1 MGLMTPSNYRRPKIR
16 NDMSYPSTSEQPTF
30 VTNIAGNPISYTP
43 SRSAFNNTDVYAVV
57 VRIASDIARARL
69 STENTAV
76 LDLLERPNPLIG
88 RFSFWQG
95 VIIQL
100 LLAGNAYVPL
110 NGNQWE
116 HVPPSD
122 VQINYNSGNQGITYT
137 VMANNDRPEM
147 ILPQSQMLH
156 FRLSPDARYRY
167 LVGRSP
173 LESLKGALDIAEK
186 TYRSNGKALDSQI
199 APSGTLKLSNF
210 IGNAADLKSAREE
223 FENANAGNNAGRVMV
238 LTDSMEYSPYE
249 MKTDVF
255 SVLTENSNFSA
266 DQISK
271 AFGVPSDVLGGGTST
286 ESNHSNI
293 SQVNSVYLSNLNSYI
308 YPLVEE
314 LKLKLAV
321 PDLTIDTKTIQDAND
336 TVLVN
341 QVNALVTSGAID
353 QGQAEFYLKSKGY
366 LPLNLPEF
374 KAPATGTT
382 STLKGGEKE

>member
-1 MGLMTPSNYRRPKIR
+1 M
-16 NDMSYPSTSEQPTF
+16 
-30 VTNIAGNPISYTP
+30 TNIAGNPISYTP
-43 SRSAFNNTDVYAVV
+43 ARSAFNNTDVYAVV
-57 VRIASDIARARL
+57 VRIASDIASAKL

-88 RFSFWQG
+88 HFSFWQG

-173 LESLKGALDIAEK
+173 LESLKGALDISEK
-186 TYRSNGKALDSQI
+186 TYHSNGKALDSQI

-210 IGNAADLKSAREE
+210 IGNATDLKAAREE
-223 FENANAGNNAGRVMV
+223 FENANAGSNAGRVMV
-238 LTDSMEYSPYE
+238 LADGMEYSPYE

-286 ESNHSNI
+286 ESSHSNI

-366 LPLNLPEF
+366 LPMNLPEF

-382 STLKGGEKE
+382 STSKGGEKE